1 MTTSPSASGDEV
13 VASED
18 SVHLEDMDLEG
29 AKPQTVDR
37 IGLVSGTRGV
47 WDRLARPDA
56 REALLLSYASLACN
70 GLAVV
75 IGLII
80 AIAVGSPA
88 VLAFSFENLIDLA
101 SSLLLVWRFA
111 GGGAGKTAAALET
124 REKRASV
131 GIAGAMCI
139 LGVVVFSV
147 GGVHLETHDPEERT
161 HSGTLLGLSIPSIL
175 IFGVLGALKLH
186 CANAVRSPAMRKDGI
201 CSAAGAV
208 LSFAVCLGVTAWWID
223 PVVAM
228 TVALLLF
235 AFGFRTLHKNYVAG
249 NRWWTAEWW
258 GMPGR
263 PTPASGKKVPG
274 VELTRTS
281 NADA

>member
-1 MTTSPSASGDEV
+1 MAESNGEELAV
-13 VASED
+13 SED
-18 SVHLEDMDLEG
+18 VVHLEDMELDG
-29 AKPQTVDR
+29 AKPQPVDR
-37 IGLVSGTRGV
+37 IGLVSGTRGA

-75 IGLII
+75 IGLVI
-80 AIAVGSPA
+80 AIVVGSPA

-111 GGGAGKTAAALET
+111 GGGTAKTAAALET

-131 GIAGAMCI
+131 GIAAAMCV

-147 GGVHLETHDPEERT
+147 GAVHLATRDPEEKT

-175 IFGVLGALKLH
+175 IFGALGALKLH
-186 CANAVRSPAMRKDGI
+186 CANVVRSPAMRKDGI

-228 TVALLLF
+228 TVALSLF
-235 AFGFRTLHKNYVAG
+235 VFGFRTLRKNYLAG

-263 PTPASGKKVPG
+263 PTPHGENKAPG
-274 VELTRTS
+274 MELTRS
-281 NADA
+281 GHADA